1 MYTTLINAQELQQL
15 QQSQQKLLLLD
26 VRFDLNDAT
35 FGQQVYELGHID
47 GAFYLHLERELSGQ
61 VSGHNGR
68 HPLPERK
75 HLAHWLRNH
84 GLDEGVQ
91 VVAYDQGSTMFAARA
106 WALLRWLGHEQVAVL
121 NGGLPAWLRAGG
133 TLTDTIPQKPAAT
146 NWQPQESLLQIKTVA
161 EVEHNIQTS
170 EAVVV
175 DARSQERYAGEP
187 HPLDKVSGHIPGA
200 QNVFFQRNLDGQN
213 LFISQEQLQ
222 QLWQPLAQKKP
233 LIHQCGSGV
242 SACVNLL
249 AQKHAGLGDGALYVG
264 SWSEWTSDSNRP
276 ISVTV

>member
-1 MYTTLINAQELQQL
+1 MYTTLISAQQLQQL
-15 QQSQQKLLLLD
+15 QQQNQAILLLD

-35 FGQQVYELGHID
+35 FGQQVYELGHIC

-84 GLDEGVQ
+84 GLQEGVQ

-106 WALLRWLGHEQVAVL
+106 WALMRWLGHEQVAVL

-133 TLTDTIPQKPAAT
+133 TLSNVEPQKPAT
-146 NWQPQESLLQIKTVA
+146 TDWQPQESLLHIKTA
-161 EVEHNIQTS
+161 SDIEHNIQVA
-170 EAVVV
+170 EAMVI
-175 DARSQERYAGEP
+175 DARSEERYAGEP

-200 QNVFFQRNLDGQN
+200 ANVFFQRNLDAQH
-213 LFISQEQLQ
+213 LFADQQTLQ
-222 QLWQPLAQKKP
+222 ALWQPWASNKP

-264 SWSEWTSDSNRP
+264 SWSEWTSDGQRP
-276 ISVTV
+276 VSVAV

>member
-1 MYTTLINAQELQQL
+1 MYTTLISAQQLQQL
-15 QQSQQKLLLLD
+15 QQQNQAILLLD

-35 FGQQVYELGHID
+35 FGQQVYELGHIS

-84 GLDEGVQ
+84 GLQEGVQ

-106 WALLRWLGHEQVAVL
+106 WALMRWLGHEQVAVL

-133 TLTDTIPQKPAAT
+133 TLSNVEPQKPAT
-146 NWQPQESLLQIKTVA
+146 TDWQPQESLLHIKTA
-161 EVEHNIQTS
+161 SDIEHNIQVA
-170 EAVVV
+170 EAMVI
-175 DARSQERYAGEP
+175 DARSEERYAGEP

-200 QNVFFQRNLDGQN
+200 ANVFFQRNLDAQH
-213 LFISQEQLQ
+213 LFADQQTLQ
-222 QLWQPLAQKKP
+222 ALWQPWASNKP

-264 SWSEWTSDSNRP
+264 SWSEWTSDGQRP
-276 ISVTV
+276 VSVAV

>member
-1 MYTTLINAQELQQL
+1 MYTTLISAQELQQL
-15 QQSQQKLLLLD
+15 QQQNQAILLLD

-35 FGQQVYELGHID
+35 FGQQVYELGHIPN
-47 GAFYLHLERELSGQ
+47 AFYLHLERELSGQ

-84 GLDEGVQ
+84 GLQEGVQ

-106 WALLRWLGHEQVAVL
+106 WALVRWLGYEQVAVL

-133 TLTDTIPQKPAAT
+133 TLSSVVPQKPAT
-146 NWQPQESLLQIKTVA
+146 TDWQPQESLLHIKTA
-161 EVEHNIQTS
+161 NDIERNIQVA
-170 EAVVV
+170 EAVVI
-175 DARSQERYAGEP
+175 DARSEERYAGEP

-200 QNVFFQRNLDGQN
+200 ANVFFQRNLDAQH
-213 LFISQEQLQ
+213 LFADQQTLQ
-222 QLWQPLAQKKP
+222 ALWQPWANNKP

-264 SWSEWTSDSNRP
+264 SWSEWTSDGQRP
-276 ISVTV
+276 VSVTV